1 MKNKILA
8 AQQEDAAR
16 RLIHT
21 MLLRQGFFAVDP
33 DEPLSQQGRD
43 GERLVVMTYQITVTD
58 SQSTAPKQTITMA
71 ARPDDLFLHTG
82 GLNIDELRFDGL
94 VISYPGRAATV
105 NGRQLP
111 LTLKEFELLS
121 YMAYH
126 RNLPLTREQLLS
138 AVWEIGY
145 SGDVRTVDCHIKC
158 IRQKLGEYARCIVT
172 LRGIGYLFRWKDE
185 PIG

>member
-8 AQQEDAAR
+8 AQQEDAAQ
-16 RLIHT
+16 RLIRT

-33 DEPLSQQGRD
+33 QDSLSQPD
-43 GERLVVMTYQITVTD
+43 GTQERLVVINYQITVTD
-58 SQSTAPKQTITMA
+58 NQSTAPTQTITMA

-82 GLNIDELRFDGL
+82 GLNIDELQFDRL
-94 VISYPGRAATV
+94 IISYPGRAATID
-105 NGRQLP
+105 GRQLP

-145 SGDVRTVDCHIKC
+145 SGDIRTVDCHIKC
-158 IRQKLGEYARCIVT
+158 IRQKLGDYARCIVT
-172 LRGIGYLFRWKDE
+172 MRGIGYLFRWQEE

>member
-16 RLIHT
+16 RLIRT

-33 DEPLSQQGRD
+33 QDTLSQTGQP
-43 GERLVVMTYQITVTD
+43 GERLVVITYQVTVTD
-58 SQSTAPKQTITMA
+58 SQSTAPTQTITMA
-71 ARPDDLFLHTG
+71 ARPEDLFLHTG
-82 GLNIDELRFDGL
+82 GLNIDELRFDRL
-94 VISYPGRAATV
+94 VISYPGRAATID
-105 NGRQLP
+105 GRQLP

-126 RNLPLTREQLLS
+126 RGLPLTREQLLS

-158 IRQKLGEYARCIVT
+158 IRQKLGDYARCIVT
-172 LRGIGYLFRWKDE
+172 LRGIGYLFRWE
-185 PIG
+185 EGAVG

>member
-16 RLIHT
+16 RLIQT
-21 MLLRQGFFAVDP
+21 MLLRQGFFAIDP
-33 DEPLSQQGRD
+33 QDDLSQLQRP
-43 GERLVVMTYQITVTD
+43 GERLVVISYQLSVTD
-58 SQSTAPKQTITMA
+58 NQSTAPKQTITMA

-94 VISYPGRAATV
+94 VISYPGRAASV
-105 NGRQLP
+105 DGRQLP

-121 YMAYH
+121 YLAYH
-126 RNLPLTREQLLS
+126 RNLALTREQLLS

-172 LRGIGYLFRWKDE
+172 LRGIGYSFHWKDE

>member
-16 RLIHT
+16 RLIRT
-21 MLLRQGFFAVDP
+21 MLMRQGFFAADP
-33 DEPLSQQGRD
+33 DAMPQEPDQSR
-43 GERLVVMTYQITVTD
+43 ERLVVLTYQVTVTD
-58 SQSTAPKQTITMA
+58 SESTAPVQTVTMA
-71 ARPDDLFLHTG
+71 ARPEDLFPHTG
-82 GLNIDELRFDGL
+82 GLDMDQLRFGRL
-94 VISYPGRAATV
+94 VISYRGRSATV
-105 NGRQLP
+105 DGRQIP

-126 RNLPLTREQLLS
+126 RNAPLTRDQLLS

-172 LRGIGYLFRWKDE
+172 LRGIGYVFQWEDE
-185 PIG
+185 PVG

>member
-1 MKNKILA
+1 MKTRILA
-8 AQQEDAAR
+8 AQQEDSAR
-16 RLIHT
+16 RLVRT
-21 MLLRQGFFAVDP
+21 MLLRQGFFSVDP
-33 DEPLSQQGRD
+33 EDISPKPDQP

-58 SQSTAPKQTITMA
+58 SESTAPAQTITMA

-82 GLNIDELRFDGL
+82 GQNLDQLRFGGL
-94 VISYPGRAATV
+94 VISYRGRAASV
-105 NGRQLP
+105 DGRQLP

-121 YMAYH
+121 YLAYH
-126 RNLPLTREQLLS
+126 RNLALTREQLLS

-172 LRGIGYLFRWKDE
+172 LRGIGYSFHWKDE

>member
-1 MKNKILA
+1 MKTRILA
-8 AQQEDAAR
+8 AQQEDSAR
-16 RLIHT
+16 RLIRT
-21 MLLRQGFFAVDP
+21 MLLRQGFFAADP
-33 DEPLSQQGRD
+33 EDISPKSDQP

-58 SQSTAPKQTITMA
+58 SGSTAPVQTITMA

-82 GLNIDELRFDGL
+82 GLNVDQLRFGRL
-94 VISYPGRAATV
+94 VISYQGRAATID
-105 NGRQLP
+105 GRQLP

-126 RNLPLTREQLLS
+126 RNAPLTRDQLLS

-172 LRGIGYLFRWKDE
+172 LRGIGYVFRWEDE